1 MWQHGPKGQYKNPQE
16 PARARKSQQEPANPS
31 QSASRTAWHRLALAM
46 GIVQLTQSWVI
57 TVIKIIV
64 YALTSPAPLIPLPLL
79 FNFLIIYE
87 CPLRLTKINQL
98 RL

>member
-1 MWQHGPKGQYKNPQE
+1 MQE
-16 PARARKSQQEPANPS
+16 PTRARKSPQTPRNLPLEPPG
-31 QSASRTAWHRLALAM
+31 TAWHRLALAM

-79 FNFLIIYE
+79 FNFLIFYE